1 MVLPKPVKL
10 APVAYDLAS
19 VRLDQNPVLV
29 EEVRAGDDVSVLL
42 RCDEGGDGEKQRDSL
57 KSKPKEH
64 FDFEAGP

>member
-1 MVLPKPVKL
+1 
-10 APVAYDLAS
+10 LAS